1 MGKYL
6 EKFHKSSEN
15 VEKVIKKAE
24 EINEKKRVQQ
34 KGELWNEFEDYND
47 PILSP
52 NKGKDIISDPF
63 LNEFPLM
70 QQAQKPESF
79 HRYILENQYQDLERS
94 IRGIKDIFDVNEQKW
109 RSVKKKIH
117 CFTDEEA
124 ENILRSA
131 QSHLSSDIKL
141 SIIPKETFG
150 DYLIGLFMQF
160 DFIFRSIAEY
170 RYGRYG
176 STENQRK
183 MKELNLK
190 ILIELWTRI
199 QANYSRAIEGRENR
213 YTHDNIKGQESLNN
227 SGNPLNSMKYF

>member
-1 MGKYL
+1 MGKFL
-6 EKFHKSSEN
+6 DNFHKSTEKA
-15 VEKVIKKAE
+15 EKVIKKVEAM
-24 EINEKKRVQQ
+24 NDNKRVP
-34 KGELWNEFEDYND
+34 KKDDLWNDFENYND
-47 PILSP
+47 PITNP
-52 NKGKDIISDPF
+52 EKGKDILTDPF
-63 LNEFPLM
+63 ANEFPLM
-70 QQAQKPESF
+70 QQSQKPESF
-79 HRYILENQYQDLERS
+79 HRFILENQYLDLERS
-94 IRGIKDIFDVNEQKW
+94 IRGIKDIFDSKEQKW
-109 RSVKKKIH
+109 RSIKKEIH
-117 CFTDEEA
+117 CFTEEEA
-124 ENILRSA
+124 ENILRIA

-160 DFIFRSIAEY
+160 QFLFRSIAEY

-176 STENQRK
+176 SIENQRK

-227 SGNPLNSMKYF
+227 SGNPLNSMRYF